1 MIALSKTS
9 YKLFFIPRRTENDAF
24 VHNKIKQICNQIM
37 LVLSKTKTKKIHKK
51 ICASN
56 VFSIRVKRKM
66 QKRLIIKQRSSAA
79 DNQILEWH
87 QKGTFNFTKV
97 VNNHQLRRRA
107 ASA

>member
-37 LVLSKTKTKKIHKK
+37 LVLSKKKKKIHKK
-51 ICASN
+51 IYASN

-79 DNQILEWH
+79 NNQILERH
-87 QKGTFNFTKV
+87 KKGTFNFTKV

>member
-24 VHNKIKQICNQIM
+24 VHNKIKQICNQIR
-37 LVLSKTKTKKIHKK
+37 LLLSKKKIHKK
-51 ICASN
+51 IYASN